1 MNMYSMAI
9 REHFRN
15 AEKMQH
21 MMVFFFSSLNDFAS
35 RTRSLFS
42 SDKTLMMSVNTSVDY
57 GNEQYKSN
65 PNYLLIKH
73 SICNKFLFIM
83 AFLSNFI

>member
-1 MNMYSMAI
+1 MDMYSMAI

-35 RTRSLFS
+35 RTCFLFS
-42 SDKTLMMSVNTSVDY
+42 SDKTLMMSVNTSNY
-57 GNEQYKSN
+57 CNEQYKSN
-65 PNYLLIKH
+65 PN
-73 SICNKFLFIM
+73 F
-83 AFLSNFI
+83 